1 MKYSNLSCRLKSKI
15 EKLKTPF
22 FLFDLDIIRK
32 NFSKIKTGL
41 NTENIFF
48 AVKCNSLPMVL
59 QTLHDSGCG
68 FEVNNIAELN
78 KVLVTGISTEK
89 IINSSPITS
98 ALDVSKMYVAGVRH
112 YVFDS
117 VDQIE
122 NLKHNAP
129 FSNVYLRI
137 STPNEGSGFELSHRL
152 GHSSNDAGML
162 IDKAREAGL
171 IPVGLI
177 FHVGSQ
183 CSNLDNWRA
192 ALRECGKLFR
202 QYPFLRVINL
212 GGGFPVNYTYDV
224 PNLKE
229 ISECINNAIEE
240 YFEQRPIIFA
250 EPGRYLVGDA
260 AITCSSVLQV
270 ENKPCVSR
278 AMIDMSVFTGFIE
291 MLESQMLIKYQIE
304 IEIHEGEEKN
314 YQIIGPTCAGTDIV
328 IDEVSLPTLEI
339 DHKNPHFCN
348 KLFHLN
354 TGAYTVDY
362 ISLGQQNG
370 FNGAKLPEVHFMRQ
384 GKLLSIEDGLLN
396 RESEL
401 LEYQGDLV
409 DLLDKPQI
417 KVG

>member
-1 MKYSNLSCRLKSKI
+1 MKYSTLSCQLKRTI

-22 FLFDLDIIRK
+22 FLFDLDIIR
-32 NFSKIKTGL
+32 NNYHRIKSEL
-41 NTENIFF
+41 DTENIFF

-59 QTLHDSGCG
+59 QTLHNSGCG

-78 KVLVTGISTEK
+78 KVLSTGVSTEK

-98 ALDVSKMYVAGVRH
+98 ALDVSKMHAAGVRH

-117 VDQIE
+117 IDQIE

-129 FSNVYLRI
+129 SSNVYLRI

-152 GHSSNDAGML
+152 GRTSNDAGTL
-162 IDKAREAGL
+162 IEKAREAGL
-171 IPVGLI
+171 TPAGLI

-183 CSNLDNWRA
+183 CSNPDNWKA

-202 QYPFLRVINL
+202 QYPSLKVINL

-229 ISECINNAIEE
+229 ISECINNSIEE

-291 MLESQMLIKYQIE
+291 MLESQMLIKYQVE
-304 IEIHEGEEKN
+304 IDHHEGEEKN

-328 IDEVSLPTLEI
+328 VDQVSLPLLEI
-339 DHKNPHFCN
+339 DHKNPHFCS

-370 FNGAKLPEVHFMRQ
+370 FNGAKLPNVHFMRQ
-384 GKLLSIEDGLLN
+384 GKLLNMEDGLLI
-396 RESEL
+396 RESEF
-401 LEYQGDLV
+401 LEHQGDLI
-409 DLLDKPQI
+409 DLLDRPQI
-417 KVG
+417 KAG